1 LVLIFCLLS
10 CSRAGLGINREN
22 TGDVKCSL
30 CQLIVTYVEDFV
42 EKNQSEAFII
52 KELEHLCA
60 ALPGAF
66 RQPCDQIVEQYAP
79 QLIHWLIK
87 KENPDA
93 FCSSVK
99 LCPSLTN
106 ELPEPIVVVEEKKKP
121 LVQSSPKFV
130 AGAVGCTI
138 CQTVALYVEKWMAEN
153 STEQSIIDRLEV
165 FCSALGPAS
174 PECKSIV
181 ATYLPQLI
189 AWIEAKESPLVFC
202 SQVGLCTGETQSSV
216 QQPRLNGLRTQKRSE
231 EQGACPICEMVVTYV
246 EQLVAQNNTIAEIV
260 AKVEEVCNLLPSP
273 GSSFCDSLA
282 QQYVPQLVQWILNKE
297 NPQNFCTSIGFC
309 SKE

>member
-1 LVLIFCLLS
+1 LIFCILS
-10 CSRAGLGINREN
+10 SSRAGLGINREN

-42 EKNQSEAFII
+42 EKNQSEAFIV
-52 KELEHLCA
+52 KELEKLCA

-66 RQPCDQIVEQYAP
+66 RQPCDQIVDQYAP

-99 LCPSLTN
+99 LCPSLSN
-106 ELPEPIVVVEEKKKP
+106 DKLPDPIVVVEKRKP
-121 LVQSSPKFV
+121 LIQSTPKFLP
-130 AGAVGCTI
+130 GNTVGCTI
-138 CQTVALYVEKWMAEN
+138 CQTVALYVEKWIAEN

-165 FCSALGPAS
+165 FCSALGPAG

-202 SQVGLCTGETQSSV
+202 SQVGLCTGETQSSDEI
-216 QQPRLNGLRTQKRSE
+216 PRDDFRTQKRSE
-231 EQGACPICEMVVTYV
+231 EQGGCPICEMVVTYV
-246 EQLVAQNNTIAEIV
+246 EQLVAQNNTIAEII
-260 AKVEEVCNLLPSP
+260 AKVEEVCNLLPAP
-273 GSSFCDSLA
+273 GSSFCDTLA

-297 NPQNFCTSIGFC
+297 NPQTFCTSIGFC
-309 SKE
+309 TKE